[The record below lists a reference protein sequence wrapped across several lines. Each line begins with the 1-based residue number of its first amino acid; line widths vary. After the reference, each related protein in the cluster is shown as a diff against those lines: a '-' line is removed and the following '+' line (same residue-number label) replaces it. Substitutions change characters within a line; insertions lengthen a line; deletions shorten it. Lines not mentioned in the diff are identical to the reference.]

1 MEETKSNDTTNK
13 QLFIVGINN
22 ELTEPKIQYVIEYE
36 GTSEVKSTSIEG
48 TINIEGTIKSRYEMV
63 NEEISSVDDEEDELD
78 VTGEKV
84 LFIFYPPEEGAELY
98 IYTSDGEVTIN
109 KNSIKS
115 TKEILK
121 KQADDIAPIIFDSQI
136 KDMSEVVTKLNKLKE
151 TITNFY
157 KKTNASINSQIDVTD
172 NDQNQIFMKVLS
184 LFIQSVNEMLNI
196 PIMKKF
202 MSLETKSRKLAVG
215 KENYDNI
222 NKILREVL
230 KVQVDFR
237 QFTSENTDIHRQLMN
252 ILLEGSIE
260 RNMKGDISKYYPSEA
275 SENDKFKKI
284 SESVYTIPLS
294 SFANNFLYNLK
305 EIGKESHDKLQSKIK
320 KGYPM
325 YINFVIDLIREN
337 INKINNSINTIH
349 EALTVPSVQTKIN
362 QEVRKKMKT
371 QILTFLK
378 IRNDEHNIKIYNRRF
393 NVSLGGISE
402 DIESKLPK
410 QLLLGYNDDNEE
422 YYKSTEGQL
431 IPTNTVPD
439 KFEKEGNVDIR
450 LAAGAKYDNE
460 YLFGDFTKIFTPD
473 KTNADIAKQMD
484 IIKSQLKGT
493 DISPPKPVFIIGYGA
508 SGAGKTSSLIYF
520 NKGKNDNERNGILV
534 QLCNQLG
541 ADGSYT
547 HIEVQYREFYDSG
560 KDKMG
565 KDRTFTEN
573 PIYTDCE
580 PAEFEYK
587 EGFVLSKQYCHA
599 NHHTYRIHKESPEN
613 TGKACESSE
622 GTNCGTDSI
631 TTFNQGD
638 SVGKVMIHLI
648 DKDRHVKATTN
659 NPNSSRSHSL
669 VFVKLMKKAGGDK
682 EKKGFLIVGDF
693 AGVENVFD
701 CENPSVLN
709 QFMNIKED
717 KPGSKKLFYE
727 EEKCGNVL
735 DPIGSNA
742 KACTKQEG
750 GADNVPIKDKIPA
763 KQVLPIYD
771 FSAPE
776 LTEDFK
782 SQYPILN
789 NFKNTDDLKKSISF
803 VREGILGIEG
813 KEIERVPDSRLNIVY
828 NNDTFNQYISQL
840 SSLTSMKEKLTVRY
854 NELGLDKKKKQQDE
868 ITKKL
873 ESYNNAVKVIENS
886 VNSVV
891 GSKLGS
897 TLAADLQRNLVNNIH
912 ASKIVRYVPGGKDK
926 LSKLSGYLKTTGL
939 DLKKSYNSTAS
950 TEICTK
956 LLALFKKNDKPSLPD
971 GYEDAVTQL
980 CNTYSSLKTTV
991 DPLLKIVREHLKFN
1005 YVLFDCKGT
1014 ESLDTMVPA
1023 IKSEM
1028 TAMLNI
1034 VLTEEFYDFIKTM
1047 ESDRTERLALS
1058 EEVCGNRRTE
1068 GDFINKSLKQIRNVI
1083 REMMYVKNEG
1093 ALEVMPNYIDICF
1106 DQYCPSHENCFSTS
1120 LTNNNNLDDHKSVI
1134 FDSIY
1139 KYLDSN
1145 QYLHAKDDIQDEM
1158 STKDAK
1164 NDNFQDTGYSDEE
1177 KKQRMYKDLLVCV
1190 FCVFNISK
1198 RANNPPPV
1206 PYVDINKL
1214 KKILYFGNIF
1224 EEDKRAFAI
1233 ESNKL
1238 VQIIKNNYKYTI
1250 DTGAERNR
1258 LDGLRSLLLETN
1270 NKLVPSFFDYSN
1282 KPLPETITS
1291 FKLFEFIANIF
1302 QKKILESTISMETN
1316 STPKENLSDVPSEY
1330 QPVISA
1336 IDKLSSIM
1344 KAETIRVTF
1353 IQDNLGKYKKNYNT
1367 ILNEFK
1373 RFPYPSNDMN
1383 DEEKYFLLRDE
1394 IRRLTNN
1401 ALIEYK
1407 TILPNE
1413 MTEKFYKSF
1422 EKHDKFKSSEPA
1434 EIGNYVNDINEFT
1447 NNITNMKK
1455 CILDDIK
1462 QQEQQDKAKEA
1473 YNKLILTMNKMNE
1486 LNKIKENN
1494 FVTMSAHGFREYTKS
1509 YLLDFLTKVDNN
1521 NAISAIG
1528 TIEFIDKLSKLNSVA
1543 TICNG
1548 DEIDSSTIDAY
1559 KKTFNFKPL
1568 YSPSSGGKKTRRK
1581 KYRKQSTRRLHK
1593 K

>member
-1 MEETKSNDTTNK
+1 MEETKSNDTPNK
-13 QLFIVGINN
+13 QLFIVGIND

-36 GTSEVKSTSIEG
+36 GIPVVKSTSIEG
-48 TINIEGTIKSRYEMV
+48 TIKSGYEMV
-63 NEEISSVDDEEDELD
+63 NEEITLIDDDDDDDEKD
-78 VTGEKV
+78 VSGEKV
-84 LFIFYPPEEGAELY
+84 LFIFYPPEEGTRLY
-98 IYTSDGEVTIN
+98 VTDGEVTIN
-109 KNSIKS
+109 KNSINS
-115 TKEILK
+115 TKEIQA

-136 KDMSEVVTKLNKLKE
+136 KDMKEVVTNLNKLKE
-151 TITNFY
+151 MISNFY
-157 KKTNASINSQIDVTD
+157 QRKNESNNSQVDVNE
-172 NDQNQIFMKVLS
+172 NDQNQTFMKVLT

-202 MSLETKSRKLAVG
+202 ISLETKSRKFAVG
-215 KENYDNI
+215 KEKYSNI
-222 NKILREVL
+222 NKMLKDILTV
-230 KVQVDFR
+230 KVDFS
-237 QFTSENTDIHRQLMN
+237 QFTPESNEIHSKIMN
-252 ILLEGSIE
+252 VLFEGSIE
-260 RNMKGDISKYYPSEA
+260 RKMEGDITNYPSDVV
-275 SENDKFKKI
+275 ENNKFMLKGNVYSI
-284 SESVYTIPLS
+284 SLS

-305 EIGKESHDKLQSKIK
+305 EIGKDSHDKLQSKIK

-325 YINFVIDLIREN
+325 YVNFVVGLISEN
-337 INKINNSINTIH
+337 INKINNSINNIH
-349 EALTVPSVQTKIN
+349 TELMIPTVQTKIN

-393 NVSLGGISE
+393 NVSLGGTSE

-410 QLLLGYNDDNEE
+410 QMLLGYNDDNEE
-422 YYKSTEGQL
+422 YYKSTDGQL
-431 IPTNTVPD
+431 IPTNTVSD
-439 KFEKEGNVDIR
+439 KFEKVGNVDIR
-450 LAAGAKYDNE
+450 LKNGEKYDNE

-473 KTNADIAKQMD
+473 KTNADIASQMD

-520 NKGKNDNERNGILV
+520 NKGQNDDERNGILV

-547 HIEVQYREFYDSG
+547 HVEVQYREFYDSG
-560 KDKMG
+560 KDKNG
-565 KDRTFTEN
+565 KDRNFTEN
-573 PIYTDCE
+573 PIYTDCK

-599 NHHTYRIHKESPEN
+599 NHHTYRIYKESPEN
-613 TGKACESSE
+613 TGKSCESSE
-622 GTNCGTDSI
+622 GTDCGTDSI
-631 TTFNQGD
+631 TTFNEGD

-669 VFVKLMKKAGGDK
+669 VFVKLMKKAGENI
-682 EKKGFLIVGDF
+682 EKTGFLIVGDF

-717 KPGSKKLFYE
+717 KPGSKRLFYE
-727 EEKCGNVL
+727 EEKCGDVL
-735 DPIGSNA
+735 DPIGSDA
-742 KACTKQEG
+742 KACSLNSSSQNG
-750 GADNVPIKDKIPA
+750 GDNNDSAKDEIPP

-776 LTEDFK
+776 LSEDFK
-782 SQYPILN
+782 KQFPILKE
-789 NFKNTDDLKKSISF
+789 FKNTDDLKKSISF
-803 VREGILGIEG
+803 VREGILEIKG
-813 KEIERVPDSRLNIVY
+813 KEIERVPYRSLNAVY
-828 NNDTFNQYISQL
+828 NNENFNDYKGIWAVL
-840 SSLTSMKEKLTVRY
+840 KNMYEKVKSKADIRDSYKTKAEKDIIALKNY
-854 NELGLDKKKKQQDE
+854 NEVVDNLTNIKPGPIDITELAFWELVDNAIPKKNIYKKQVIVFARRKQDLGGL
-868 ITKKL
+868 IKNIAY
-873 ESYNNAVKVIENS
+873 ESNR
-886 VNSVV
+886 
-891 GSKLGS
+891 
-897 TLAADLQRNLVNNIH
+897 Q
-912 ASKIVRYVPGGKDK
+912 
-926 LSKLSGYLKTTGL
+926 
-939 DLKKSYNSTAS
+939 
-950 TEICTK
+950 K
-956 LLALFKKNDKPSLPD
+956 LLDNLIKLFTVNFPKPSMNED
-971 GYEDAVTQL
+971 YKDAVDDMCTV
-980 CNTYSSLKTTV
+980 YSSLKNTV
-991 DPLLKIVREHLKFN
+991 DPLLEIVHQHLKFN

-1014 ESLDTMVPA
+1014 ESIDILVPA
-1023 IKSEM
+1023 IKPEM
-1028 TAMLNI
+1028 SALLDI
-1034 VLTEEFYDFIKTM
+1034 VFKEDFYQFIETM
-1047 ESDRTERLALS
+1047 ERDRTQRLALS
-1058 EEVCGNRRTE
+1058 EEVCENRRTE
-1068 GDFINKSLKQIRNVI
+1068 GYFINDSLKEIRNVI

-1120 LTNNNNLDDHKSVI
+1120 LTNNKNLDDPKSVI

-1139 KYLDSN
+1139 KYLDEN
-1145 QYLHAKDDIQDEM
+1145 QYLQAIDDIQDEM
-1158 STKDAK
+1158 QIKDEEE
-1164 NDNFQDTGYSDEE
+1164 DEFQDTGYSEEE
-1177 KKQRMYKDLLVCV
+1177 KKQRMMYRDLLVCV

-1224 EEDKRAFAI
+1224 EEDKHDFAI
-1233 ESNKL
+1233 EANKL
-1238 VQIIKNNYKYTI
+1238 VQIIKNKYKYTI

-1258 LDGLRSLLLETN
+1258 LDGLRSLPIETN
-1270 NKLVPSFFDYSN
+1270 NKQVSSFFDYNN
-1282 KPLPETITS
+1282 KSLPETITS
-1291 FKLFEFIANIF
+1291 FDLFEFITNIF
-1302 QKKILESTISMETN
+1302 QKKVPEADISFETN
-1316 STPKENLSDVPSEY
+1316 STSKEKLSDIPSEY

-1336 IDKLSSIM
+1336 IDELSNIM
-1344 KAETIRVTF
+1344 EVEKIRVIF
-1353 IQDNLGKYKKNYNT
+1353 IRDNLGKYNKNYQT
-1367 ILNEFK
+1367 ILNEFGK
-1373 RFPYPSNDMN
+1373 FPYPSNAIS
-1383 DEEKYFLLRDE
+1383 DEEKYYLLRDE
-1394 IRRLTNN
+1394 IRRRTNN

-1434 EIGNYVNDINEFT
+1434 EIGNYLNDINEFIK
-1447 NNITNMKK
+1447 NITDMKK
-1455 CILDDIK
+1455 SIIDDIN

-1473 YNKLILTMNKMNE
+1473 HNKLILTMNKMNE

-1494 FVTMSAHGFREYTKS
+1494 FVTMSTPGFREYTKS

-1548 DEIDSSTIDAY
+1548 DELDDNVVETY
-1559 KKTFNFKPL
+1559 KKDFNFKPL

>member
-1 MEETKSNDTTNK
+1 MEETKTNDTPNK

-22 ELTEPKIQYVIEYE
+22 ELTEPNIQYVIEYN
-36 GTSEVKSTSIEG
+36 GTLEVNPSS
-48 TINIEGTIKSRYEMV
+48 IEGTIKSRYIME
-63 NEEISSVDDEEDELD
+63 NSAPTLIDDNSTKY
-78 VTGEKV
+78 VSGEKV
-84 LFIFYPPEEGAELY
+84 LFIFYPPENGVELY
-98 IYTSDGEVTIN
+98 VTDGVVTIDE
-109 KNSIKS
+109 KSINS
-115 TKEILK
+115 TKDINK
-121 KQADDIAPIIFDSQI
+121 KQADEIAPIVFDENI
-136 KDMSEVVTKLNKLKE
+136 TKMDNVVKELNTLNA
-151 TITNFY
+151 TIASFY
-157 KKTNASINSQIDVTD
+157 KDNHETKSVSLDQ
-172 NDQNQIFMKVLS
+172 NDQNNIYIDILS
-184 LFIQSVNEMLNI
+184 LFIKSVNEMLNI

-202 MSLETKSRKLAVG
+202 MSLDSTSRVSTITQ
-215 KENYDNI
+215 ENLSIISTLEDI
-222 NKILREVL
+222 L
-230 KVQVDFR
+230 KVQVDFS
-237 QFTSENTDIHRQLMN
+237 QFTPESNDIHSKIMN
-252 ILLEGSIE
+252 VLFEGSIE
-260 RNMKGDISKYYPSEA
+260 RKMKGDISKYPSEA

-294 SFANNFLYNLK
+294 SFANKFLYNLK
-305 EIGKESHDKLQSKIK
+305 KIGKDSHDKLQSKIA

-325 YINFVIDLIREN
+325 YINFVIHLISEN
-337 INKINNSINTIH
+337 INKINDSINEIH
-349 EALTVPSVQTKIN
+349 KALTAQSVQTKIN

-378 IRNDEHNIKIYNRRF
+378 IRNDEHNTKIYNRRF
-393 NVSLGGISE
+393 NVSLGGTSE

-410 QLLLGYNDDNEE
+410 QMLLGYNDDNEE
-422 YYKSTEGQL
+422 YYISTDGQL

-439 KFEKEGNVDIR
+439 KFEKVGNVDIR
-450 LAAGAKYDNE
+450 LKNGEKYDNE

-473 KTNADIAKQMD
+473 KTNADIAEQMD

-560 KDKMG
+560 KDKTG
-565 KDRTFTEN
+565 KDRNFTEN
-573 PIYTDCE
+573 PIYTDCK

-587 EGFVLSKQYCHA
+587 DGFVLSKQYCHA

-613 TGKACESSE
+613 TGKECESSE
-622 GTNCGTDSI
+622 GTKCGTDSI
-631 TTFNQGD
+631 TTFNEGD

-669 VFVKLMKKAGGDK
+669 VFVKLMKKAGENI
-682 EKKGFLIVGDF
+682 EKTGFLIVGDF

-727 EEKCGNVL
+727 EEKCGDVL
-735 DPIGSNA
+735 DPIGSDA
-742 KACTKQEG
+742 KACTKQSG
-750 GADNVPIKDKIPA
+750 GDVNEPIKDEIPA

-789 NFKNTDDLKKSISF
+789 DFKNTDDLKKSFSF
-803 VREGILGIEG
+803 VREGILGIKG
-813 KEIERVPDSRLNIVY
+813 KEIERVPDTRLNTVY
-828 NNDTFNQYISQL
+828 ANDTFNQYKGTWEVL
-840 SSLTSMKEKLTVRY
+840 KSMHDKVNAKVEIRDSHKAKAEEDIIALQDY
-854 NELGLDKKKKQQDE
+854 NKAVE
-868 ITKKL
+868 IIKTTTT
-873 ESYNNAVKVIENS
+873 
-886 VNSVV
+886 VV
-891 GSKLGS
+891 GTKSGS
-897 TLAADLQRNLVNNIH
+897 ALAAELQTDLSGNMYLND
-912 ASKIVRYVPGGKDK
+912 IVTYVPGGRNK
-926 LSKLSGYLKTTGL
+926 SSEFSGYLEQINVEL
-939 DLKKSYNSTAS
+939 ANSYNRNNLE
-950 TEICTK
+950 EIRQK
-956 LLALFKKNDKPSLPD
+956 LLGKFKEKEPSMNEDYKNAIDDMCTL
-971 GYEDAVTQL
+971 
-980 CNTYSSLKTTV
+980 YSSLKNTV
-991 DPLLKIVREHLKFN
+991 NPLLKIVREHLKFN
-1005 YVLFDCKGT
+1005 YVLFGCKGT
-1014 ESLDTMVPA
+1014 ESIDTLIPA
-1023 IKSEM
+1023 IESEM
-1028 TAMLNI
+1028 TALLDI
-1034 VLTEEFYDFIKTM
+1034 IFKEEFYKFIETM
-1047 ESDRTERLALS
+1047 ERDRTQRLALS

-1068 GDFINKSLKQIRNVI
+1068 GYFINDSLKQIRNVI

-1120 LTNNNNLDDHKSVI
+1120 LTNNNKLDDPKSVI

-1139 KYLDSN
+1139 KYLDEN
-1145 QYLHAKDDIQDEM
+1145 EYLQAIDDIQDEM
-1158 STKDAK
+1158 SMKDEEE
-1164 NDNFQDTGYSDEE
+1164 DEFHDTGYSDEE
-1177 KKQRMYKDLLVCV
+1177 KKQRMMYRDLLVCV

-1224 EEDKRAFAI
+1224 EEDKHAFAI

-1238 VQIIKNNYKYTI
+1238 VQIIKNKYKYTI

-1258 LDGLRSLLLETN
+1258 LDGLRSLPLETN

-1291 FKLFEFIANIF
+1291 FNLFEFIANIF
-1302 QKKILESTISMETN
+1302 QKKIPEADISTETN

-1344 KAETIRVTF
+1344 KVEKIRVIF
-1353 IQDNLGKYKKNYNT
+1353 IQDNLGKYNKNYKT

-1373 RFPYPSNDMN
+1373 RFPYPSNVMN

-1434 EIGNYVNDINEFT
+1434 EIGNYVNDIDEFIK
-1447 NNITNMKK
+1447 NITDVKNS
-1455 CILDDIK
+1455 ILDDIK
-1462 QQEQQDKAKEA
+1462 QQEQQDKVKEA
-1473 YNKLILTMNKMNE
+1473 HNKLILTMNKMNE

-1494 FVTMSAHGFREYTKS
+1494 FVTMSALGFREYTKS

-1548 DEIDSSTIDAY
+1548 DELDDNVIEDY
-1559 KKTFNFKPL
+1559 KKDFNFKPL
-1568 YSPSSGGKKTRRK
+1568 YSPSSGGKKTRHK